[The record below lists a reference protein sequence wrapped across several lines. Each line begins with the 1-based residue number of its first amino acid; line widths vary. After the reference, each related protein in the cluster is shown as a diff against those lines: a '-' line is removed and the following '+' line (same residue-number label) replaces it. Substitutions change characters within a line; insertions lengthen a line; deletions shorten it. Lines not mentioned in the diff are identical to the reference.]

1 MLEAGSGSGSGD
13 DHPPPDLAL
22 PITMLTLG
30 VAVVAGLGLVT
41 YYFSRRPNHLRQD
54 PSAGSVALLD
64 AQQHQQPSLDA
75 PPETFFAFAVPQFA
89 PPLLAPR
96 PPAAPPPTSDT
107 AMQVCSSSHP
117 STSKAMMEAV
127 PELEAVP
134 VLEDDGSG
142 IPSALAIDMPEVEA
156 LEGRYVR
163 QSLRELPC
171 VVAQEV
177 QEI

>member
-1 MLEAGSGSGSGD
+1 MQNFRRMQLALGWLCGRTYIMYEDMLEAGSGSGSGD

-107 AMQVCSSSHP
+107 AMQVCSSSHA
-117 STSKAMMEAV
+117 SASEAMMEAR
-127 PELEAVP
+127 
-134 VLEDDGSG
+134 S
-142 IPSALAIDMPEVEA
+142 
-156 LEGRYVR
+156 
-163 QSLRELPC
+163 QSQSWRRCLCSRMT
-171 VVAQEV
+171 AQASRAHSRSTCPR
-177 QEI
+177 

>member
-1 MLEAGSGSGSGD
+1 
-13 DHPPPDLAL
+13 
-22 PITMLTLG
+22 
-30 VAVVAGLGLVT
+30 
-41 YYFSRRPNHLRQD
+41 
-54 PSAGSVALLD
+54 
-64 AQQHQQPSLDA
+64 
-75 PPETFFAFAVPQFA
+75 
-89 PPLLAPR
+89 
-96 PPAAPPPTSDT
+96 
-107 AMQVCSSSHP
+107 MQVCSSSHA
-117 STSKAMMEAV
+117 SASEAMMEARSQSWSV
-127 PELEAVP
+127 EAVP